1 MFETREL
8 FCEEEGDFIHFTARA
23 KIRVSIRLL
32 EYYTDTYSSIYI
44 LLHKHATKE
53 LKCKKR
59 KLEITS
65 ARVEKFARRFSGR
78 LESDERER
86 ESKKRSA

>member
-53 LKCKKR
+53 LKCKK
-59 KLEITS
+59 KEI
-65 ARVEKFARRFSGR
+65 RDNEHARRKVCASLQR
-78 LESDERER
+78 PT
-86 ESKKRSA
+86 